1 MSRHTRYCTAG
12 FAPLEL
18 STALMKGALY
28 NVDELSMTVSAFT
41 KGDLKPFTKAIESG
55 AMVSLKKFETDGYFG
70 SPALIEDD
78 IDDLRHVCR
87 QRGIK
92 YRPSHLVS

>member
-1 MSRHTRYCTAG
+1 MSTRQRHNAIVFFKCL
-12 FAPLEL
+12 F
-18 STALMKGALY
+18 
-28 NVDELSMTVSAFT
+28 VSAFT
-41 KGDLKPFTKAIESG
+41 KGDLKLFTKAIESG

-92 YRPSHLVS
+92 YRPSHCIPLVS